1 MVADALHDVADH
13 LGVEE
18 ADGQFHQF
26 DEKIGNDGDV
36 DTGADVEQNP
46 RADEFHGGLRY
57 IQCKLRDENEGDKAE
72 LVVPDTVINNALG
85 EEWEDELEQCAEQH
99 AEEELHDE
107 FFVGAEVLQYEAQFG
122 LVRLFI
128 FHCVEIGG
136 GFQQQGDALVLPVVA
151 GAEPAGKEL
160 LHGEF
165 DSALCGVGHE
175 DSTDILVSFLLRPYV
190 VHHHKMVLFPVYDA
204 GQWGFCELCE

>member
-85 EEWEDELEQCAEQH
+85 EEREDELEQCAEQH
-99 AEEELHDE
+99 SEEELHDE

-136 GFQQQGDALVLPVVA
+136 GFQQQGDALVLSVVA
-151 GAEPAGKEL
+151 GAEPARQEL
-160 LHGEF
+160 LYGEF
-165 DSALCGVGHE
+165 DFPLARVGHK
-175 DSTDILVSFLLRPYV
+175 DGSFVFIAAFVCLYV
-190 VHHHKMVLFPVYDA
+190 VHYHKMVLFPVYDA
-204 GQWGFCELCE
+204 GQRGLRQLLE